1 MSIMLG
7 DGDDRRDPLS
17 FVYNRI
23 MEASSILENINV
35 CGHHWYQRRFL
46 CCNFK

>member
-1 MSIMLG
+1 MSIVLG
-7 DGDDRRDPLS
+7 DVGDDRRDPLS

-35 CGHHWYQRRFL
+35 CGHRFVQT
-46 CCNFK
+46 